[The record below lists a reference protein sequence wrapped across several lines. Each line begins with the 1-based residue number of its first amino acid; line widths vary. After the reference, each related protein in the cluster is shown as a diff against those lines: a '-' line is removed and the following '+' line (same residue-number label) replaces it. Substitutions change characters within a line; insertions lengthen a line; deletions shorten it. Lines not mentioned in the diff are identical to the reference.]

1 MTIAELMQSPDKLAL
16 MEELASTGASLAV
29 IEAKFAMRE
38 GQLSLWLTKGKE
50 KKRTIYHR
58 FYLMFRSWAADSV
71 LAAQQSLITK
81 NPGKWLDTNTTG
93 RVVEKPSKTTAL
105 LSGTSQGS
113 GNITINNPI
122 VIAALEA
129 LREAGINPAQ
139 KTIEGEVIKNA
150 DQ

>member
-1 MTIAELMQSPDKLAL
+1 MTIAEFMQSPDKMAI
-16 MEELASTGASLAV
+16 MEDLASTGASLSV
-29 IEAKFAMRE
+29 IEAKLMMRE
-38 GQLSLWLTKGKE
+38 GQLSLWLSKGKA

-58 FYLMFRSWAADSV
+58 FYNLFRSWAADSV

-93 RVVEKPSKTTAL
+93 RVVEKTSKNPSL
-105 LSGTSQGS
+105 LSGPSQGN

-129 LREAGINPAQ
+129 LREAGINPTQ
-139 KTIEGEVIKNA
+139 KTIEGEVIQNG
-150 DQ
+150 DE

>member
-1 MTIAELMQSPDKLAL
+1 MTIAELMQSPEKLEL
-16 MEELASTGASLAV
+16 MEELASTGASLSV

-71 LAAQQSLITK
+71 LAAQQALITK

-129 LREAGINPAQ
+129 LREAGINPTQ
-139 KTIEGEVIKNA
+139 KTIEGEVIK
-150 DQ
+150 DVE

>member
-105 LSGTSQGS
+105 LSGTTQGS